1 MEQLTQM
8 ELLQLEEL
16 LGAEELAV
24 KKSRFYAENCRD
36 AEIKKF
42 FQESTR
48 VHQGHLEGL
57 IEQMRS
63 LNGKAH

>member
-16 LGAEELAV
+16 LGTEELAV
-24 KKSRFYAENCRD
+24 KKSMFYAENCRD
-36 AEIKKF
+36 AELKKIF
-42 FQESTR
+42 LESAR
-48 VHQGHLEGL
+48 NHKGHLDGL

-63 LNGKAH
+63 LSGKVQ